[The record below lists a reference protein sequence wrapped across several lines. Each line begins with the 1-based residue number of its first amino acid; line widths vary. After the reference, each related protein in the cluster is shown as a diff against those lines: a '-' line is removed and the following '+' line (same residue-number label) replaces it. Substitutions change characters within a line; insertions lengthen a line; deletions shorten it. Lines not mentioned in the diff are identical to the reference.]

1 MKPWIDGNEEI
12 KYVFDTAFAKL
23 HVDFGLSL
31 EDAEALVRRYLAL
44 FTDEEFCR
52 ATRAPLHDADFFTH
66 EGGLNLAIRMFWC
79 LRVNP
84 NSQDN
89 GHAAFIKWR
98 TPYQKRKSR
107 RAYRPCH
114 ARISMKYVA
123 AMMPPR
129 IICVGAPSR

>member
-79 LRVNP
+79 LHVNP

-98 TPYQKRKSR
+98 TPYQKEEQ
-107 RAYRPCH
+107 
-114 ARISMKYVA
+114 ARIQALSREDLYEIRRRHDA
-123 AMMPPR
+123 AQNYLRGRP
-129 IICVGAPSR
+129 